1 MGDGAYFVKST
12 TPRAFSVSMFR
23 KENNAHKY
31 FLHIY
36 NILNLAN
43 FRPMHIMDNGYI
55 GHIL

>member
-12 TPRAFSVSMFR
+12 TPRAFSVSMCR
-23 KENNAHKY
+23 KEYNAHKY

-43 FRPMHIMDNGYI
+43 FKPMHIIDNG
-55 GHIL
+55 